1 MKVID
6 ALMWIMFT
14 ISSVVA
20 MITVLVLF
28 GISYNNLLKIFSTM
42 LPLEISL
49 ALTFFLWGL
58 NSLYGSYLPDNK
70 PKVPFFYLPLEGY
83 F

>member
-49 ALTFFLWGL
+49 ALTFF
-58 NSLYGSYLPDNK
+58 YGD
-70 PKVPFFYLPLEGY
+70 
-83 F
+83 